1 MIEDVCPSWGL
12 KFCKEPIRTMTHPYP
27 SHVFIMAHLLCISL
41 HIHSQIKTWPAV
53 YSWPSRPSHPSHL
66 HGGCMKKLERYEEN
80 QKRIVN
86 LSYRAPQKIETRFT
100 PPFQCNF
107 TFLLFWRLPARR
119 QERHM
124 FTTRLPRDFSR
135 VAHHDVP
142 AGKAVWHPGRVSQQH
157 GAGFSWIFAWGK
169 G

>member
-1 MIEDVCPSWGL
+1 
-12 KFCKEPIRTMTHPYP
+12 MTHPYP

-86 LSYRAPQKIETRFT
+86 LSYRAPQKIETRNLHHHFSAI
-100 PPFQCNF
+100 
-107 TFLLFWRLPARR
+107 LLFYFFGGFLNARR

-157 GAGFSWIFAWGK
+157 GAGFSWIFA
-169 G
+169 

>member
-1 MIEDVCPSWGL
+1 MFVHHEDWNFARNPSELW
-12 KFCKEPIRTMTHPYP
+12 PIHTHPMFLSWLICCVYP
-27 SHVFIMAHLLCISL
+27 FTSIRKSKLGQPCIAGRP
-41 HIHSQIKTWPAV
+41 W
-53 YSWPSRPSHPSHL
+53 PSHPSHL

-86 LSYRAPQKIETRFT
+86 LSYRAPQKIETRNLHHHFSAI
-100 PPFQCNF
+100 
-107 TFLLFWRLPARR
+107 LLFYFFGGFLNARR